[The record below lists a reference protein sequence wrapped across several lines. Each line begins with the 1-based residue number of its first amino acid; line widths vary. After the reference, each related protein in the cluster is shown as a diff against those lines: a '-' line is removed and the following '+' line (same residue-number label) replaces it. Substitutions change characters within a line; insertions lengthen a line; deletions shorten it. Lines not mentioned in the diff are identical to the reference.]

1 MPTLVESSEALAVDV
16 SCSDDSLIVVLDD
29 GRTVS
34 VPLVWFPR
42 LLAATPQQ
50 RKDWE
55 SIGGGIG
62 MHWEAIDE
70 DISVASLLQPEKF
83 MRLAPTA
90 LQPANRAR
98 KAGVKS
104 KKRSHAARG

>member
-1 MPTLVESSEALAVDV
+1 MPTLVESGEALAVDV
-16 SCSDDSLIVVLDD
+16 SCSGDSLIVVLDD

-34 VPLVWFPR
+34 VPLAWFPR

-83 MRLAPTA
+83 MRLANTA
-90 LQPANRAR
+90 LPPASHVRRRAKSR
-98 KAGVKS
+98 KPS
-104 KKRSHAARG
+104 RAARG